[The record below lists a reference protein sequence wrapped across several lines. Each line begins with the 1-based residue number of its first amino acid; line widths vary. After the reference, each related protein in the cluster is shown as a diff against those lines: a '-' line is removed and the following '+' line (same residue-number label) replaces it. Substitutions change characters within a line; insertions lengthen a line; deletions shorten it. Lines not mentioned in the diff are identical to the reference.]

1 MRLPNIKRNQIYN
14 TKINTDMCLY
24 ECDSG
29 VEYCPSSYSDDID
42 KFKCKE
48 NESYFSYFYHCID
61 GKKYPSGES
70 ALQFS
75 GTMNTKSIIFPFN
88 KNLYNFYIEIWFH
101 PDLLTQ
107 ETKPAINKY
116 FFATNNHH
124 MYFDVN
130 TQQLML
136 KVFNDNNNVE
146 TFKLNQKISFYGW
159 NHFIFYAY
167 EETENGKLY
176 TKFSLSL
183 ANKFIFIGSILGKSN
198 ANKICFCNSDLNCCD
213 RLDRVT
219 WMDLF
224 IKEIKVWD
232 SNFAQYYTMNDFNKY
247 NYIIPGGLLHFYNL
261 TAASIDHNII
271 KDLINPDDSD
281 YNAKFPSDDKGLN
294 PDNDMNFNLA
304 WNFNWNDINYP
315 KYITSAQILKN
326 LNRVQI
332 LDTSKCYEGCLK
344 CFGYNKFSCYS
355 CQPGYALIDSTCT
368 RTLDDSS
375 IYYYM
380 NPLKQINDTFIVA
393 FLYKNL
399 WIYSRANR
407 PLFKWRY

>member
-1 MRLPNIKRNQIYN
+1 
-14 TKINTDMCLY
+14 
-24 ECDSG
+24 
-29 VEYCPSSYSDDID
+29 
-42 KFKCKE
+42 
-48 NESYFSYFYHCID
+48 
-61 GKKYPSGES
+61 
-70 ALQFS
+70 
-75 GTMNTKSIIFPFN
+75 
-88 KNLYNFYIEIWFH
+88 
-101 PDLLTQ
+101 
-107 ETKPAINKY
+107 
-116 FFATNNHH
+116 

-136 KVFNDNNNVE
+136 KVFNDNNNFE

-224 IKEIKVWD
+224 IREIKVWD

-271 KDLINPDDSD
+271 KDLINPDDSS

-332 LDTSKCYEGCLK
+332 LDTSECYEGCLK

-380 NPLKQINDTFIVA
+380 NPLKQINDTFIVNDLELNFTSLNLNNYA
-393 FLYKNL
+393 TITLHFYIKIYGFTQEQIDSYIKGETDMFKLITFSEASKFILYYNIKTDTIIL
-399 WIYSRANR
+399 QLGAKIQYQYTGI
-407 PLFKWRY
+407 FE